1 MTTNVYD
8 SLAGMMSSD
17 SRWSCQHGKYL
28 IYIDDARFEKIEKYQ
43 NSVFMFAGDGTKIQA
58 WKDWIRASPKS
69 NAGMPD
75 CEKICICIAD
85 KSKNS
90 VLFMERQDI
99 VKDGGYFAGSGSIY
113 AYQCWDL
120 NKDPLKAVESAK
132 IFDVSSGGDVKFFE
146 FASENHNLFSPT
158 REDVRIE
165 DVSKAMA
172 TRGNVMEITV
182 NNATNS
188 PPFKLADMA
197 ANDASLLDAQNK
209 IKSGQLSPTAPCDG
223 MYSEWTDGQRE
234 KLNSALGKVFG
245 WD

>member
-17 SRWSCQHGKYL
+17 SRWSCQFGKYL

-58 WKDWIRASPKS
+58 WKDWIRTSPKS
-69 NAGMPD
+69 NVGIPD

-85 KSKNS
+85 QAKNS

-99 VKDGGYFAGSGSIY
+99 VKDGGYFAGSGSRY
-113 AYQCWDL
+113 AYQCWGQ
-120 NKDPLKAVESAK
+120 NKDPLKAVETAK
-132 IFDVSSGGDVKFFE
+132 VFDVSSGGDVKFFE
-146 FASENHNLFSPT
+146 FGSGKHNLFSPIGK
-158 REDVRIE
+158 DVRIE

-182 NNATNS
+182 NSATNS

-197 ANDASLLDAQNK
+197 ANDASLLDVQNK
-209 IKSGQLSPTAPCDG
+209 ITSGQLSPTAPCDG
-223 MYSEWTDGQRE
+223 MYSEWTAGQLD
-234 KLNSALGKVFG
+234 KLNSALGKVFD